1 MANNTIDLG
10 IIFDNSYVTK
20 MNGFY
25 AQVSGDVA
33 PKPTLI
39 KFNPT
44 LAKLLGIDVDNVNE
58 QQLTQVFSASVLPIG
73 AQPIAQKYAGHQFG
87 NFNPGLG
94 DGRALLLGEVV
105 AIDNLRY
112 DIQLKGSGR
121 TPYSRG
127 GDGKAVLGP
136 ILREYLISE
145 AMHAMGVPTTRALA
159 AVKTGEKVMRDGLRD
174 GAVIARVASSHI
186 RVGTFQAFGH
196 DPAMIKQLADYCIK
210 RHYPEV
216 LKSATPYLDFI
227 SAVRDK
233 QAALV
238 AKWVSVGFV
247 HGVMN
252 TDNMTISGETIDYG
266 PCAFIDNYDAN
277 ALFSSIDA
285 NGRYAFENQPPVAQ
299 WNLARLAE
307 VLLPLIDDDQPT
319 AIQKATQVIND
330 FTVSYQSYWLINMS
344 KKIGLSTSD
353 QGDSELIQ
361 SMLQTMQNQQVDFTL
376 FFRALAKSLKYG
388 IDVVSQLFMDS
399 ILFND
404 WYALWLERINKESL
418 TIEQHSELMNRVNP
432 LYIPRN
438 HLVDEMIVAAEAGS
452 FKEFEALMSVLAN
465 PYDSKSGLEKYARAP
480 DNGNNTYTT
489 YCGT

>member
-1 MANNTIDLG
+1 MTNETINLG
-10 IIFDNSYVTK
+10 VSFDNSYVK
-20 MNGFY
+20 QMDGFY

-33 PKPTLI
+33 PAPSLIALNKP
-39 KFNPT
+39 
-44 LAKLLGIDVDNVNE
+44 LAAILGINNVNQ
-58 QQLTQVFSASVLPIG
+58 QQLAEVFSASALPMG

-87 NFNPGLG
+87 SFNPGLG
-94 DGRALLLGEVV
+94 DGRALLLGEV
-105 AIDNLRY
+105 IGNDQQRY

-145 AMHAMGVPTTRALA
+145 AMHAMNIPTTRALA
-159 AVKTGEKVMRDGLRD
+159 AVKTGEKVMRSGVKE
-174 GAVIARVASSHI
+174 GAVIARVASSHL
-186 RVGTFQAFGH
+186 RVGTFQAFAH
-196 DPAMIKQLADYCIK
+196 DPEMIKQLADYCIQ

-216 LKSATPYLDFI
+216 LQSETPYLDFLI
-227 SAVRDK
+227 AVRDK
-233 QAALV
+233 QALLV
-238 AKWVSVGFV
+238 AKWLSVGFV

-307 VLLPLIDDDQPT
+307 TILTLIDQDEQQS
-319 AIQKATQVIND
+319 IEKATQVIND
-330 FTVSYQSYWLINMS
+330 FTVSYQAFWLANMRE
-344 KKIGLSTSD
+344 KIGLSTAAE
-353 QGDSELIQ
+353 GDSELINQ
-361 SMLQTMQNQQVDFTL
+361 MLQAMQNQQVDYTL
-376 FFRALAKSLKYG
+376 FFRSLAHSLKHGQY
-388 IDVVSQLFMDS
+388 VVSQLFTDTR
-399 ILFND
+399 LLD
-404 WYALWLERINKESL
+404 EWYSLWLARINKES
-418 TIEQHSELMNRVNP
+418 ISVEQRIKNMNQVNP

-438 HLVDEMIVAAEAGS
+438 HLVDEMIVAAEAGDLS
-452 FKEFEALMSVLAN
+452 YFDKLMLAVTN
-465 PYDSKSGLEKYARAP
+465 PYQAADNMEKYAQAP
-480 DNGNNTYTT
+480 NNGNNTYTT